1 MRRREFITLLGG
13 AAAAWPFAAR
23 AQQGERMRRIGVLV
37 GLLESDPEGHARLGA
52 FREGLLELGW
62 IEGRNIQIEY
72 RWAGAEATRLQAY
85 AAELVALKP
94 DVIFAASGTPLAA
107 LHRETRT
114 VPIVFTNASDPVDDG
129 FVASWSRPGGNI
141 TGLPMF
147 EYATLI
153 KWLELLKQIAPHTTR
168 ATVIYDPSNP
178 SSAKVLRLIENAAPS
193 VGVQFSA
200 AGARDAA
207 QIERA
212 VTAFAGEPNGGLIV
226 LPSTVA
232 TVHRDLIITLAAR
245 HHLPTLYPYR
255 LFVAAGGL
263 ASYSPDLLDLYRR
276 AAAYVD
282 RILKGEKP
290 ADLPVQ
296 APTKYELVVNLK
308 TAKALGLAVP
318 DTVLARA
325 DEVIE

>member
-1 MRRREFITLLGG
+1 MNRRQFITLLGG
-13 AAAAWPFAAR
+13 AAAWPVATR
-23 AQQGERMRRIGVLV
+23 AQQPEQMPRIGVLV
-37 GLLESDPEGHARLGA
+37 GLLESDLEGQARLGA

-107 LHRETRT
+107 LHRETHT
-114 VPIVFTNASDPVDDG
+114 VPVFTNSSDPVDDG

-168 ATVIYDPSNP
+168 AAVIYDPSNP
-178 SSAKVLRLIENAAPS
+178 SSSKVLRLIENGAPS
-193 VGVQFSA
+193 VSVQFSA
-200 AGARDAA
+200 AGVRDAA

-212 VTAFAGEPNGGLIV
+212 ITAFAGEPNNGLIV

-232 TVHRDLIITLAAR
+232 AVHRDLIITLAAR
-245 HHLPTLYPYR
+245 HHLPAFYPYR

-276 AAAYVD
+276 AASYVD

-290 ADLPVQ
+290 GDLPVQ
-296 APTKYELVVNLK
+296 APTKYELIINLR
-308 TAKALGLAVP
+308 TAKALGLDVP
-318 DTVLARA
+318 PTLLARA